1 MGVGIIAFG
10 LIFNPV
16 EFLQV
21 SRKRKRRSS
30 TVQLGQKGHSAAGP
44 DGFQPTRGC
53 HVEGVKAKYAF
64 SRRSEPVRARACL
77 NLMGGSHPS
86 GRETDGQ
93 GPRPSS
99 STSVQGRRRARRRR
113 YRAREGAWVVPL
125 DSGGCHRSGGG
136 GDGRLSSLVRRR
148 RGSRRR
154 SFGRRRLRPFPA
166 AKEAGKK
173 GEMVRRA

>member
-44 DGFQPTRGC
+44 EGIQPAQGG
-53 HVEGVKAKYAF
+53 HVEGVFGKYAS

-77 NLMGGSHPS
+77 NLTGGAHPS
-86 GRETDGQ
+86 
-93 GPRPSS
+93 
-99 STSVQGRRRARRRR
+99 V
-113 YRAREGAWVVPL
+113 
-125 DSGGCHRSGGG
+125 C
-136 GDGRLSSLVRRR
+136 
-148 RGSRRR
+148 
-154 SFGRRRLRPFPA
+154 
-166 AKEAGKK
+166 EAD
-173 GEMVRRA
+173 

>member
-1 MGVGIIAFG
+1 MKVAPLNRWDFYKILGTRIVAFG

-64 SRRSEPVRARACL
+64 SRCSEPVRVRACL
-77 NLMGGSHPS
+77 NLTGGSHPS
-86 GRETDGQ
+86 GHETDGQ

-113 YRAREGAWVVPL
+113 YRAREDALVVPL
-125 DSGGCHRSGGG
+125 CSGRIRRLDGGG
-136 GDGRLSSLVRRR
+136 VGR
-148 RGSRRR
+148 RG
-154 SFGRRRLRPFPA
+154 GL
-166 AKEAGKK
+166 
-173 GEMVRRA
+173 VC